1 MNYQLLLESFAQGTE
16 LTDQEI
22 DLLSIE
28 LETQIIN
35 LKISKSLG
43 CLNYAPDHICDF
55 LKLKKKSLWIIC
67 LGEVIDIHRSSN
79 MVTTRST
86 AVYHALFREGL
97 IVG

>member
-1 MNYQLLLESFAQGTE
+1 MNYQLLIESYSKGTE
-16 LTDQEI
+16 LSNQEI

-35 LKISKSLG
+35 LKITKNLG

-55 LKLKKKSLWIIC
+55 LKIKRKSFWIIC
-67 LGEVIDIHRSSN
+67 LGEVIDIHRSSD
-79 MVTTRST
+79 MPTTRG
-86 AVYHALFREGL
+86 ADVYHALFREGL